1 MSNNQETL
9 NELSAKLE
17 KLRKGIQLIT
27 RAMLVLG
34 VASLAWG
41 AYSFN
46 YFLGEIEVFRQPT
59 TVVALAFD
67 LAQGNGI
74 PTSLT
79 DTSKLID
86 ETVQKEA
93 PALTQVAS
101 DNFKTMLPE
110 VRQIIENY
118 AIEEMDLLLAQ
129 GAVFSAE
136 QFGNLVDNHKSTI
149 QSAIRDLSQSGDEDL
164 AKATIDALAD
174 AIGDEIN
181 ADLQEEA
188 AVMMGTLYQLN
199 DKLDKLAA
207 GEGLTAREQAERKTL
222 MLMKRVLL
230 EHADPSLAGEELPN
244 QEAFVAAAGTGDA
257 N

>member
-9 NELSAKLE
+9 NELSAKVE

-27 RAMLVLG
+27 RVMLVVG
-34 VASLAWG
+34 VAALIYAN
-41 AYSFN
+41 YFFN
-46 YFLGEIEVFRQPT
+46 YFFTEIEVFRQPN

-74 PTSLT
+74 PTSLA

-93 PALTQVAS
+93 PTLTQVAS

-110 VRQIIENY
+110 MRQIIENY

-136 QFGNLVDNHKSTI
+136 QFGNLVDDNVLNQLFEVKNKLE
-149 QSAIRDLSQSGDEDL
+149 RSQ
-164 AKATIDALAD
+164 
-174 AIGDEIN
+174 
-181 ADLQEEA
+181 
-188 AVMMGTLYQLN
+188 
-199 DKLDKLAA
+199 
-207 GEGLTAREQAERKTL
+207 
-222 MLMKRVLL
+222 
-230 EHADPSLAGEELPN
+230 
-244 QEAFVAAAGTGDA
+244 
-257 N
+257 